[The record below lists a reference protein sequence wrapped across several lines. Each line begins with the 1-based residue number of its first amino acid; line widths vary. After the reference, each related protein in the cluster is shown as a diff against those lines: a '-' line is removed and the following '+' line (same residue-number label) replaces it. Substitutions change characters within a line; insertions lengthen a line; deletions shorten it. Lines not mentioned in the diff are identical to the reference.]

1 MKKIILLAMGL
12 LVSAPAFASPN
23 CLMIGQI
30 DSWKVPD
37 DKTLVVEDNF
47 HNRFKVGLMGTCP
60 GMSFKERVGFYS
72 AGGTQMSC
80 LGVGDQVII
89 RNFGTGR
96 QICPIRTIVPYTP
109 DMEKADLAAKAAAAA
124 PAAGD
129 GGAH

>member
-1 MKKIILLAMGL
+1 MRKIILLAIGL
-12 LVSAPAFASPN
+12 VVSTPAFANPT

-37 DKTLVVEDNF
+37 DKTLIVDDQF
-47 HNRFKVGLMGTCP
+47 HNRFKIGLLGSCP

-72 AGGTQMSC
+72 AGATQLSC
-80 LGVGDQVII
+80 LRIGDQVII
-89 RNFGTGR
+89 HNFGTGR

-124 PAAGD
+124 PGD
-129 GGAH
+129 SGAH